1 MNVQPVQTHVYIL
14 ETTQIIRISFLK
26 NKPQNHRVKYFVGEC
41 MFKKEIGTLYIK
53 SKLQSSSQR

>member
-26 NKPQNHRVKYFVGEC
+26 NKPQNHRVKYFVGER